1 MMITIETQNGPKCRM
16 RDCTMEYEYPSTYSK
31 DSGIIAE
38 KEAERIQIVVDDH
51 KKIITS
57 GNTKWKLST

>member
-1 MMITIETQNGPKCRM
+1 MK
-16 RDCTMEYEYPSTYSK
+16 YEYPSTYSK

-38 KEAERIQIVVDDH
+38 KEAERIQVVVDDH

-57 GNTKWKLST
+57 GNTKWKLYT